1 MDRFESIAHAQPF
14 TLTYRI
20 EALDGS
26 GRGWGKGADLVQ
38 PSAST
43 RKVGIMMYALGAARA
58 GRIDLS
64 KKLTITAALQDGIN
78 SGTYQYMSPG
88 TEYSLRDA
96 IVNMI
101 ITSDNVSTQLVL
113 MEVGGAD
120 KVTAWANGIGMTG
133 TKLRGLV
140 PNPTLPW
147 DHAPNEVA
155 VTCPADQALL
165 LRRIVKGMTDEAEA
179 KALGVASE
187 ECIKGL
193 EIMSWQR
200 LRGMIPFLLPS
211 DTRIDN
217 KTGRSRRGRSD
228 VGVVWKDGKPLF
240 AIAAYADW
248 VPDTLPDG
256 LPGQSGAYL
265 SIAKLTRAA
274 WEELG

>member
-26 GRGWGKGADLVQ
+26 GRGWGKGADVVQ

-43 RKVGIMMYALGAARA
+43 RKVGIMMYALGQARA

-64 KKLTITAALQDGIN
+64 KKLTITAKLQEDIN
-78 SGTYQYMSPG
+78 SGTYQFMTPG

-101 ITSDNVSTQLVL
+101 ITSDNVSTQFVL

-120 KVTAWANGIGMTG
+120 KVTAWANRLGMAG
-133 TKLRGLV
+133 TRLKGLV
-140 PNPTLPW
+140 PNPALPW
-147 DHAPNEVA
+147 DHAPDEVA

-165 LRRIVKGMTDEAEA
+165 LHRIVKGLTSEAEA
-179 KALGVASE
+179 KALGVTPEDCAT
-187 ECIKGL
+187 GL

-200 LRGMIPFLLPS
+200 LRGMIPFLLPA

-217 KTGRSRRGRSD
+217 NTGRSRRGRSD
-228 VGVVWKDGKPLF
+228 VGVVWKNGKPLF

-256 LPGQSGAYL
+256 LPGHSGAYL
-265 SIAKLTRAA
+265 SIARLARAA